1 MKRVLQILALAVAI
15 FAVVFWLAAGAQRGW
30 TKTSVPVKFVDEIT
44 GIEGITYKKQ
54 FVPGLDFLGAGL
66 LGAGF
71 LTGVSLFFREK
82 NKTKTNRTSIQQ
94 ATTKI
99 I

>member
-1 MKRVLQILALAVAI
+1 MKRALQILALAVAI
-15 FAVVFWLAAGAQRGW
+15 FAVVFWLVAGAQRGW
-30 TKTSVPVKFVDEIT
+30 TKTSIPVKSVDEIT

-71 LTGVSLFFREK
+71 LAGMSLFFRK
-82 NKTKTNRTSIQQ
+82 AKTKTNGTAIQQ
-94 ATTKI
+94 ETAKI